1 MKQLYSVRILAL
13 FFLILIGGGKTWAAD
28 DVTLSDKKQLTLS
41 GTKLTLDCSESS
53 TTKTGTLTITAT
65 DADDKTVTG
74 LSYTYTSN
82 GTEVA
87 TVADNGTVTAVM
99 AGNANITV
107 SFAGNDTYEAAS
119 CIVSVKVTNSSVTSS
134 TMVYNNI
141 AEVQDAAQSTI
152 TSNGSSTPKIEKC
165 ALVFGENNP
174 ATVVGV
180 FTNDDPDFNEGAG
193 YIFIVDK
200 SNRGLM
206 LPKVKKPEYDIH
218 NQDLKVGDTFTGTLV
233 GTYKERKSRHPE
245 FTSLKNSESISG
257 TTYTSSITINKNGE
271 ATDTTEAVYP
281 INEVKDVHT
290 LAETNNTVTD
300 GDITKAS
307 YGPYLNTIVSVT
319 GTIKE
324 NKDNDKNGNS
334 SVSFYLVQDEKS
346 LFDEANKDKRI
357 YLNSTQISGVT
368 MTDYVGTTGKFE
380 GILIKRNI
388 SEPKLVILKANFFEI
403 SKIYIDEN
411 DDENRIN
418 DLVKT
423 GAFDND
429 VDIYVHRTKL
439 VNNAGAW
446 NTLCFPFE
454 LTKDEFKTAFG
465 CKLTNLAKAKEGDG
479 NVDANG
485 NLLFESVENLSIE
498 AGVPYIMKA
507 NGTQSCSTNTKLT
520 LRNTDGTIKS
530 PSEMMTSDANYY
542 AHIGK
547 KKITVVPPK
556 EVKGTYNNNI
566 VNGDFYFRGLYGQK
580 KYTNDKDGNLTKTN
594 IADGGSQKYQY
605 ISTSAGNYL
614 KYLPSGSELAFN
626 GLRAYFY
633 FPNWQA
639 ENNKGGSSS
648 SKIRIA
654 VDGETT
660 AIDRISM
667 EEEADGS
674 ASAALYNL
682 NGQKV
687 DSSYKGIVI
696 RNGKKIMV
704 K

>member
-1 MKQLYSVRILAL
+1 M
-13 FFLILIGGGKTWAAD
+13 
-28 DVTLSDKKQLTLS
+28 
-41 GTKLTLDCSESS
+41 
-53 TTKTGTLTITAT
+53 
-65 DADDKTVTG
+65 
-74 LSYTYTSN
+74 
-82 GTEVA
+82 
-87 TVADNGTVTAVM
+87 M

-119 CIVSVKVTNSSVTSS
+119 CIVSVKVTNNSKTA
-134 TMVYNNI
+134 TTKVYNNI
-141 AEVQDAAQSTI
+141 AEVQDAAQPSTA
-152 TSNGSSTPKIEKC
+152 SNGSSTPKIEKC
-165 ALVFGENNP
+165 ALVFDTNNP

-180 FTNDDPDFNEGAG
+180 FTNNDPDMNEGAG
-193 YIFIVDK
+193 YVFIVDK

-206 LPKVKKPEYDIH
+206 LPKQTDKKYYTMPE
-218 NQDLKVGDTFTGTLV
+218 LKTGDTFTGTLV
-233 GTYKERKSRHPE
+233 GTYTEKDSRIPAFNE
-245 FTSLKNSESISG
+245 ILSEKQTISN
-257 TTYTSSITINKNGE
+257 TDYTSSITINNSGE
-271 ATDTTEAVYP
+271 ATEEKDAVYP
-281 INEVKDVHT
+281 VNEVKDVNT
-290 LAETNNTVTD
+290 LASTNETVKD

-324 NKDNDKNGNS
+324 NNDKS
-334 SVSFYLVQDEKS
+334 ESSFYLVQDENTAS
-346 LFDEANKDKRI
+346 TDETNRI
-357 YLNSTQISGVT
+357 YLNSSQISGIN
-368 MTDYVGTTGKFE
+368 MTDYIGTTGTFE
-380 GILIKRNI
+380 GILIKRKN
-388 SEPKLVILKANFFEI
+388 SEPKLVILKHNFFEI

-418 DLVKT
+418 DLVET
-423 GAFDND
+423 GAFDD
-429 VDIYVHRTKL
+429 EVDIYVHRTKL
-439 VNNAGAW
+439 VNTVAW
-446 NTLCFPFE
+446 NTLCFPFD

-465 CKLTNLAKAKEGDG
+465 CELTNLAAAKTDDN

-485 NLLFESVENLSIE
+485 NLLFKSVTELSIS

-507 NGTQSCSTNTKLT
+507 SGTQEYSTNTTAK
-520 LRNTDGTIKS
+520 LRNDDGTIKS
-530 PSEMMTSDANYY
+530 PSEMISTDAKYY

-580 KYTNDKDGNLTKTN
+580 KYTNDTNGDLTTTL
-594 IADGGSQKYQY
+594 IADNGSQKYQY
-605 ISTSAGNYL
+605 ISTSEGNYL
-614 KYLPSGSELAFN
+614 KYLPSNSTLAFN

-633 FPNWQA
+633 FPNWNK
-639 ENNKGGSSS
+639 ENNKGGSSNNN

-660 AIDRISM
+660 AIDRISL
-667 EEEADGS
+667 EEDTDDS
-674 ASAALYNL
+674 ASDAIYNL

>member
-1 MKQLYSVRILAL
+1 MKQISSLRILAL
-13 FFLILIGGGKTWAAD
+13 FFLILLGGGKTWAAD
-28 DVTLSDKKQLTLS
+28 EVTVSEKKQLTLS
-41 GTKLTLDCSESS
+41 GTKLTLDCGESS

-65 DADDKTVTG
+65 DSNDNTVSG

-87 TVADNGTVTAVM
+87 TVAENGTVTAVM

-119 CIVSVKVTNSSVTSS
+119 CIVSVKVTNSSKTA
-134 TMVYNNI
+134 TTKVYNNI
-141 AEVQDAAQSTI
+141 AEVQDAAQPSTA
-152 TSNGSSTPKIEKC
+152 SNGSSTPKIEKC
-165 ALVFGENNP
+165 ALVFDTNNP

-180 FTNDDPDFNEGAG
+180 FTNNDPDMDSGKAGAG
-193 YIFIVDK
+193 YVFIVDK

-206 LPKVKKPEYDIH
+206 LPKQTDKKYYTMPE
-218 NQDLKVGDTFTGTLV
+218 LKTGDTFTGTLV
-233 GTYKERKSRHPE
+233 GTYTEKDSRIPAFNE
-245 FTSLKNSESISG
+245 ILSATQTISN
-257 TTYTSSITINKNGE
+257 TDYTSGITVNKDGE
-271 ATDTTEAVYP
+271 ATEEKDAVYP
-281 INEVKDVHT
+281 VNEVKDVNT
-290 LAETNNTVTD
+290 LASTNETVKD

-324 NKDNDKNGNS
+324 NNDKS
-334 SVSFYLVQDEKS
+334 ESSFYLVQDENTAS
-346 LFDEANKDKRI
+346 TDETNRI
-357 YLNSTQISGVT
+357 YLNSSQISGIN
-368 MTDYVGTTGKFE
+368 MTDYIGTTGTFE
-380 GILIKRNI
+380 GILIKRKN
-388 SEPKLVILKANFFEI
+388 SEPKLVILKHNFFEI

-423 GAFDND
+423 GAFDD
-429 VDIYVHRTKL
+429 EVDIYVHRTKL
-439 VNNAGAW
+439 VNTVAW
-446 NTLCFPFE
+446 NTLCFPFD

-465 CKLTNLAKAKEGDG
+465 CELTNLAAAKTDESN

-485 NLLFESVENLSIE
+485 NLLFESVTELSIS

-507 NGTQSCSTNTKLT
+507 SGTQEYSTNTTAK
-520 LRNTDGTIKS
+520 LRNDDGTIKS
-530 PSEMMTSDANYY
+530 PSEMISTEAKYY

-580 KYTNDKDGNLTKTN
+580 KYTNDTNGDLTTTL
-594 IADGGSQKYQY
+594 IADNGSQKYQY

-614 KYLPSGSELAFN
+614 KYLPSNSTLAFN

-633 FPNWQA
+633 FPNWNK
-639 ENNKGGSSS
+639 ENNKGGSNNN

-660 AIDRISM
+660 AIDRISL
-667 EEEADGS
+667 EEDTDGS
-674 ASAALYNL
+674 ASATIYNL

>member
-1 MKQLYSVRILAL
+1 MKQISSLRILAL
-13 FFLILIGGGKTWAAD
+13 FFLILLGGGKTWAAD
-28 DVTLSDKKQLTLS
+28 EVTVSEKKQLTLS

-53 TTKTGTLTITAT
+53 ETKTGTLTITAT
-65 DADDKTVTG
+65 DADGNADGNTVSG

-87 TVADNGTVTAVM
+87 TVDNNGTVSAVM

-119 CIVSVKVTNSSVTSS
+119 CIVSVKVTNNSKTA
-134 TMVYNNI
+134 TTKVYNNI
-141 AEVQDAAQSTI
+141 AEVQDAAQPSTA
-152 TSNGSSTPKIEKC
+152 SNGSSTPKIEKC
-165 ALVFGENNP
+165 ALVFDTNNP

-180 FTNDDPDFNEGAG
+180 FTNNDPDMNEGAG
-193 YIFIVDK
+193 YVFIVDK

-206 LPKVKKPEYDIH
+206 LPKQTDKKYYTMPE
-218 NQDLKVGDTFTGTLV
+218 LKTGDTFTGTLV
-233 GTYKERKSRHPE
+233 GTYTEKDSRIPAFNE
-245 FTSLKNSESISG
+245 ILSDKKKIDEADYQSN
-257 TTYTSSITINKNGE
+257 ITVNKDGE
-271 ATDTTEAVYP
+271 ATDEKEAVYP
-281 INEVKDVHT
+281 INEVKDVNT
-290 LAETNNTVTD
+290 LASTNKTVTD
-300 GDITKAS
+300 GNISTSS

-324 NKDNDKNGNS
+324 NKDGS
-334 SVSFYLVQDEKS
+334 EASFYLMQDES
-346 LFDEANKDKRI
+346 SATSDETNRI
-357 YLNSTQISGVT
+357 YFNSSQISGIN
-368 MTDYVGTTGKFE
+368 MTDYIGTTGTFE
-380 GILIKRNI
+380 GILIKRNN
-388 SEPKLVILKANFFEI
+388 SEPKLVILKSDFFEI

-423 GAFDND
+423 GAFDD
-429 VDIYVHRTKL
+429 EVDIYVHRTKL
-439 VNNAGAW
+439 VNTVAW
-446 NTLCFPFE
+446 NTLCFPFD

-465 CKLTNLAKAKEGDG
+465 CELTNLAAAKTDDN

-485 NLLFESVENLSIE
+485 NLLFESVTDLEIK

-507 NGTQSCSTNTKLT
+507 SGTQEYSTNTTAK
-520 LRNTDGTIKS
+520 LRNEDGTIKS
-530 PSEMMTSDANYY
+530 PSEMISADAKYY

-580 KYTNDKDGNLTKTN
+580 KYTNDEKGNLTETL
-594 IADGGSQKYQY
+594 IADNGSQKYQY

-614 KYLPSGSELAFN
+614 KYLPSNSTLAFN

-633 FPNWQA
+633 FPNWNK
-639 ENNKGGSSS
+639 ENNKGGSSNNN

-660 AIDRISM
+660 AIDRISL
-667 EEEADGS
+667 EEDTDDS
-674 ASAALYNL
+674 ASDAIYNL

>member
-1 MKQLYSVRILAL
+1 
-13 FFLILIGGGKTWAAD
+13 
-28 DVTLSDKKQLTLS
+28 
-41 GTKLTLDCSESS
+41 
-53 TTKTGTLTITAT
+53 
-65 DADDKTVTG
+65 
-74 LSYTYTSN
+74 
-82 GTEVA
+82 
-87 TVADNGTVTAVM
+87 M

-107 SFAGNDTYEAAS
+107 SFAGNDNYEAAS
-119 CIVSVKVTNSSVTSS
+119 CIVSVKVTNSSKTA
-134 TMVYNNI
+134 TTKVYNNI
-141 AEVQDAAQSTI
+141 AEVQDAAQPSTE
-152 TSNGSSTPKIEKC
+152 SNGSSTPKIENC
-165 ALVFGENNP
+165 ALVFDNNNP

-180 FTNDDPDFNEGAG
+180 FTNNDPDMDEGAG
-193 YIFIVDK
+193 YVFIVDK

-206 LPKVKKPEYDIH
+206 LPKQTDTKYYTMPE
-218 NQDLKVGDTFTGTLV
+218 LKTGDTFTGTLV
-233 GTYKERKSRHPE
+233 GSYKERKSRIPE
-245 FTSLKNSESISG
+245 FTGIQKDDVTISG
-257 TTYTSSITINKNGE
+257 TSYKTSITVNKDGE
-271 ATDTTEAVYP
+271 ATDTKEDVYP
-281 INEVKDVHT
+281 INEVEDVHT
-290 LAETNNTVTD
+290 LAETNKTVTD
-300 GDITKAS
+300 GNISTSS

-324 NKDNDKNGNS
+324 NKEKNAA
-334 SVSFYLVQDEKS
+334 SFYLMQDES
-346 LFDEANKDKRI
+346 SATSDETNRI
-357 YLNSTQISGVT
+357 YLNSSQISGVT
-368 MTDYVGTTGKFE
+368 MTDYIGTTGTFE
-380 GILIKRNI
+380 GILIKRNN

-418 DLVKT
+418 DLVET
-423 GAFDND
+423 GAFDD
-429 VDIYVHRTKL
+429 EVDIYVHRTKL
-439 VNNAGAW
+439 VNTANAW
-446 NTLCFPFE
+446 NTLCFPFD

-465 CKLTNLAKAKEGDG
+465 CDLTNLAKAKEDDG

-485 NLLFESVENLSIE
+485 NLLFESVTSLEIS

-507 NGTQSCSTNTKLT
+507 SGTQEYSTNTTAT
-520 LRNTDGTIKS
+520 LRNEDGTIKS
-530 PSEMMTSDANYY
+530 PSEMISTDANYY

-556 EVKGTYNNNI
+556 QVKGTYNNNI

-580 KYTNDKDGNLTKTN
+580 KYTNDDNGNLTETL

-614 KYLPSGSELAFN
+614 KYLPSGSTLAFN

-633 FPNWQA
+633 FPNWNK
-639 ENNKGGSSS
+639 ENNKGGSGNNN

-660 AIDRISM
+660 AIDRISL
-667 EEEADGS
+667 EEDTDGS
-674 ASAALYNL
+674 ASAAIYNL

-696 RNGKKIMV
+696 RNGKKFMV

>member
-1 MKQLYSVRILAL
+1 MKQISSLRILAL
-13 FFLILIGGGKTWAAD
+13 FFLILLGGGKTWAAD
-28 DVTLSDKKQLTLS
+28 EVTVSEKKQLTLS

-53 TTKTGTLTITAT
+53 ETKTGTLTITAT
-65 DADDKTVTG
+65 DADGNADGNTVSG

-87 TVADNGTVTAVM
+87 TVDNNGTVSAVM

-119 CIVSVKVTNSSVTSS
+119 CIVSVKVTNNSKTA
-134 TMVYNNI
+134 TTKVYNNI
-141 AEVQDAAQSTI
+141 AEVQDAAQPSTA
-152 TSNGSSTPKIEKC
+152 SNGSSTPKIEKC
-165 ALVFGENNP
+165 ALVFDTNNP

-180 FTNDDPDFNEGAG
+180 FTNNDPDMNEGAG
-193 YIFIVDK
+193 YVFIVDK

-206 LPKVKKPEYDIH
+206 LPKQTDKKYYTMPE
-218 NQDLKVGDTFTGTLV
+218 LKTGDTFTGTLV
-233 GTYKERKSRHPE
+233 GTYTEKTSRIPAFNE
-245 FTSLKNSESISG
+245 ILSDKKKIDEADYQSN
-257 TTYTSSITINKNGE
+257 ITVNKDGE
-271 ATDTTEAVYP
+271 ATDEKEAVYP
-281 INEVKDVHT
+281 INEVKDVNT
-290 LAETNNTVTD
+290 LASTNKTVTD
-300 GDITKAS
+300 GNISTSS

-324 NKDNDKNGNS
+324 NKDGS
-334 SVSFYLVQDEKS
+334 EASFYLMQDES
-346 LFDEANKDKRI
+346 SATSDETNRI
-357 YLNSTQISGVT
+357 YFNSSQISGIN
-368 MTDYVGTTGKFE
+368 MTDYIGTTGTFE
-380 GILIKRNI
+380 GILIKRNN
-388 SEPKLVILKANFFEI
+388 SEPKLVILKSDFFEI

-423 GAFDND
+423 GAFDD
-429 VDIYVHRTKL
+429 EVDIYVHRTKL
-439 VNNAGAW
+439 VNTVAW
-446 NTLCFPFE
+446 NTLCFPFD

-465 CKLTNLAKAKEGDG
+465 CELTNLAAAKTDDN

-485 NLLFESVENLSIE
+485 NLLFESVTDLEIK

-507 NGTQSCSTNTKLT
+507 SGTQEYSTNTTAK
-520 LRNTDGTIKS
+520 LRNEDGTIKS
-530 PSEMMTSDANYY
+530 PSEMISADAKYY

-580 KYTNDKDGNLTKTN
+580 KYTNDEKGNLTETL
-594 IADGGSQKYQY
+594 IADNGSQKYQY

-614 KYLPSGSELAFN
+614 KYLPSNSTLAFN

-633 FPNWQA
+633 FPNWNA
-639 ENNKGGSSS
+639 KNNKGGSSNNN

-660 AIDRISM
+660 AIDRISL
-667 EEEADGS
+667 EEDTDDS
-674 ASAALYNL
+674 ASDAIYNL

>member
-1 MKQLYSVRILAL
+1 MKQLSSLRILAL
-13 FFLILIGGGKTWAAD
+13 FFLILIGGGKTWAVD
-28 DVTLSDKKQLTLS
+28 EVTLSDKKQLTLS
-41 GTKLTLDCSESS
+41 GTKLTLDCVENSE
-53 TTKTGTLTITAT
+53 TKTGTLTITAT
-65 DADDKTVTG
+65 DADSKTVSG

-87 TVADNGTVTAVM
+87 TVAENGTVTAVM
-99 AGNANITV
+99 AGNTNITV
-107 SFAGNDTYEAAS
+107 SFAGNDNYEAAS
-119 CIVSVKVTNSSVTSS
+119 CIVSVKVTNSSKTA
-134 TMVYNNI
+134 TTKVYNNI
-141 AEVQDAAQSTI
+141 AEVQDAAQSSTA
-152 TSNGSSTPKIEKC
+152 SNGSDSNVPKIEKC
-165 ALVFGENNP
+165 ALVFDSNNP

-180 FTNDDPDFNEGAG
+180 FTNNDPDLNAGAG

-206 LPKVKKPEYDIH
+206 LPKPAKQENKYYTMPE
-218 NQDLKVGDTFTGTLV
+218 LKTGDTFTGTLV
-233 GTYKERKSRHPE
+233 GTYTEKDSRIPAFNEILSDKKKIDEVEYKS
-245 FTSLKNSESISG
+245 N
-257 TTYTSSITINKNGE
+257 ITVKKDGE
-271 ATDTTEAVYP
+271 ATDEKEAVYP

-290 LAETNNTVTD
+290 LAETNKTVMD
-300 GDITKAS
+300 GNISTSS
-307 YGPYLNTIVSVT
+307 YGPYLSTIVSVT

-324 NKDNDKNGNS
+324 NNENNAA
-334 SVSFYLVQDEKS
+334 SFYLMQDES
-346 LFDEANKDKRI
+346 SATSDETNRI
-357 YLNSTQISGVT
+357 YLNSSQISGIN
-368 MTDYVGTTGKFE
+368 MTDYIGTTGTFE
-380 GILIKRNI
+380 GILIKRKN
-388 SEPKLVILKANFFEI
+388 SEPKLVILKSDFFEI

-418 DLVKT
+418 DLVET
-423 GAFDND
+423 GAFDD
-429 VDIYVHRTKL
+429 EVDIYVHRTKL
-439 VNNAGAW
+439 VNTVAW
-446 NTLCFPFE
+446 NTLCFPFD

-465 CKLTNLAKAKEGDG
+465 CELTALAAAKTDESN
-479 NVDANG
+479 NVDTNG
-485 NLLFESVENLSIE
+485 NLLFESVTELEIK

-507 NGTQSCSTNTKLT
+507 SGTQEYSTNTTAK
-520 LRNTDGTIKS
+520 LRNDDGTIKS
-530 PSEMMTSDANYY
+530 PSEMISTDAKYY

-580 KYTNDKDGNLTKTN
+580 KYTNDTNGDLTTTL
-594 IADGGSQKYQY
+594 IADNGSQKYQY
-605 ISTSAGNYL
+605 ISTSEGNYL
-614 KYLPSGSELAFN
+614 KYLPSNSTLAFN

-633 FPNWQA
+633 FPNWNK
-639 ENNKGGSSS
+639 ENNKGGSSNNN

-660 AIDRISM
+660 AIDRISL
-667 EEEADGS
+667 EEDTDDS
-674 ASAALYNL
+674 ASDAIYNL

>member
-28 DVTLSDKKQLTLS
+28 DVTFSGKKQLTLS
-41 GTKLTLDCSESS
+41 GKKLTLDCGTSS
-53 TTKTGTLTITAT
+53 TTSKTGTLTISAT

-74 LSYTYTSN
+74 LSYTYESN
-82 GTEVA
+82 STAVA

-107 SFAGNDTYEAAS
+107 SFAGNDKYEAAS

-141 AEVQDAAQSTI
+141 AEVQDAAQST
-152 TSNGSSTPKIEKC
+152 TSNGSSTPKIENC

-257 TTYTSSITINKNGE
+257 TTYTSGITINKNGE
-271 ATDTTEAVYP
+271 ATYP

-324 NKDNDKNGNS
+324 NKDKDKNGNS

-346 LFDEANKDKRI
+346 PYDDANSDKRI
-357 YLNSTQISGVT
+357 YLNSTQISGIN
-368 MTDYVGTTGKFE
+368 MTDYIGTTGTFE
-380 GILIKRNI
+380 GILIKRNKK
-388 SEPKLVILKANFFEI
+388 EPKLVILKANFFEI

-411 DDENRIN
+411 DDENRIY

-465 CKLTNLAKAKEGDG
+465 CELTALAKAKEGDG
-479 NVDANG
+479 NVDTNG
-485 NLLFESVENLSIE
+485 NLLFESVTGLSIS

-507 NGTQSCSTNTKLT
+507 SGTQNCSTKTNLK
-520 LRNTDGTIKS
+520 LRNEDGTIKS
-530 PSEMMTSDANYY
+530 PSEMISSDATYY

-556 EVKGTYNNNI
+556 EVKGSYNNNI
-566 VNGDFYFRGLYGQK
+566 VNGEFYFRGLYGQK
-580 KYTNDKDGNLTKTN
+580 KYTNDEKGNLTTTP
-594 IADGGSQKYQY
+594 IADDGSQKYQY

-614 KYLPSGSELAFN
+614 KYLPSDSKLAFN

-633 FPNWQA
+633 FPNWNKD
-639 ENNKGGSSS
+639 NNKGGSGNNN

>member
-1 MKQLYSVRILAL
+1 MKQISSLRILAL
-13 FFLILIGGGKTWAAD
+13 FFLILLGGGKTWAAD
-28 DVTLSDKKQLTLS
+28 EVTVSEKKQLTLS

-53 TTKTGTLTITAT
+53 ETKTGTLTITAT
-65 DADDKTVTG
+65 DADGNADGNTVSG

-87 TVADNGTVTAVM
+87 TVDNNGTVSAVM

-119 CIVSVKVTNSSVTSS
+119 CIVSVKVTNNSKTA
-134 TMVYNNI
+134 TTKVYNNI
-141 AEVQDAAQSTI
+141 AEVQDAAQPSTA
-152 TSNGSSTPKIEKC
+152 SNGSSTPKIEKC
-165 ALVFGENNP
+165 ALVFDTNNP

-180 FTNDDPDFNEGAG
+180 FTNNDPDMNEGAG
-193 YIFIVDK
+193 YVFIVDK

-206 LPKVKKPEYDIH
+206 LPKQTDKKYYTMPE
-218 NQDLKVGDTFTGTLV
+218 LKTGDTFTGTLV
-233 GTYKERKSRHPE
+233 GTYTEKDSRIPAFNE
-245 FTSLKNSESISG
+245 ILSEKQTISN
-257 TTYTSSITINKNGE
+257 TDYTSSITINNSGE
-271 ATDTTEAVYP
+271 ATEEKDAVYP
-281 INEVKDVHT
+281 VNEVKDVNT
-290 LAETNNTVTD
+290 LASTNETVKD

-324 NKDNDKNGNS
+324 NNDKS
-334 SVSFYLVQDEKS
+334 ESSFYLVQDENTAS
-346 LFDEANKDKRI
+346 TDETNRI
-357 YLNSTQISGVT
+357 YLNSSQISGIN
-368 MTDYVGTTGKFE
+368 MTDYIGTTGTFE
-380 GILIKRNI
+380 GILIKRKN
-388 SEPKLVILKANFFEI
+388 SEPKLVILKHNFFEI

-418 DLVKT
+418 DLVET
-423 GAFDND
+423 GAFDD
-429 VDIYVHRTKL
+429 EVDIYVHRTKL
-439 VNNAGAW
+439 VNTVAW
-446 NTLCFPFE
+446 NTLCFPFD

-465 CKLTNLAKAKEGDG
+465 CELTNLAAAKTDDN

-485 NLLFESVENLSIE
+485 NLLFKSVTELSIS

-507 NGTQSCSTNTKLT
+507 SGTQEYSTNTTAK
-520 LRNTDGTIKS
+520 LRNDDGTIKS
-530 PSEMMTSDANYY
+530 PSEMISTDAKYY

-580 KYTNDKDGNLTKTN
+580 KYTNDTNGDLTTTL
-594 IADGGSQKYQY
+594 IADNGSQKYQY
-605 ISTSAGNYL
+605 ISTSEGNYL
-614 KYLPSGSELAFN
+614 KYLPSNSTLAFN

-633 FPNWQA
+633 FPNWNK
-639 ENNKGGSSS
+639 ENNKGGSSNNN

-660 AIDRISM
+660 AIDRISL
-667 EEEADGS
+667 EEDTDDS
-674 ASAALYNL
+674 ASDAIYNL

>member
-1 MKQLYSVRILAL
+1 
-13 FFLILIGGGKTWAAD
+13 
-28 DVTLSDKKQLTLS
+28 
-41 GTKLTLDCSESS
+41 
-53 TTKTGTLTITAT
+53 
-65 DADDKTVTG
+65 
-74 LSYTYTSN
+74 
-82 GTEVA
+82 
-87 TVADNGTVTAVM
+87 M

-119 CIVSVKVTNSSVTSS
+119 CIVSVKVTNNSKTA
-134 TMVYNNI
+134 TTKVYNNI
-141 AEVQDAAQSTI
+141 AEVQDAAQPSTA
-152 TSNGSSTPKIEKC
+152 SNGSSTPKIEKC
-165 ALVFGENNP
+165 ALVFDTNNP

-180 FTNDDPDFNEGAG
+180 FTNNDPDMNEGAG
-193 YIFIVDK
+193 YVFIVDK

-206 LPKVKKPEYDIH
+206 LPKQTDKKYYTMPE
-218 NQDLKVGDTFTGTLV
+218 LKTGDTFTGTLV
-233 GTYKERKSRHPE
+233 GTYTEKDSRIPAFNE
-245 FTSLKNSESISG
+245 ILSEKQTISN
-257 TTYTSSITINKNGE
+257 TDYTSSITINNSGE
-271 ATDTTEAVYP
+271 ATEEKDAVYP
-281 INEVKDVHT
+281 VNEVKDVNT
-290 LAETNNTVTD
+290 LASTNETVKD

-324 NKDNDKNGNS
+324 NNDKS
-334 SVSFYLVQDEKS
+334 ESSFYLVQDENTAS
-346 LFDEANKDKRI
+346 TDETNRI
-357 YLNSTQISGVT
+357 YLNSSQISGIN
-368 MTDYVGTTGKFE
+368 MTDYIGTTGTFE
-380 GILIKRNI
+380 GILIKRKN
-388 SEPKLVILKANFFEI
+388 SEPKLVILKHNFFEI

-418 DLVKT
+418 DLVET
-423 GAFDND
+423 GAFDD
-429 VDIYVHRTKL
+429 EVDIYVHRTKL
-439 VNNAGAW
+439 VNTVAW
-446 NTLCFPFE
+446 NTLCFPFD

-465 CKLTNLAKAKEGDG
+465 CELTNLAAAKTDDN

-485 NLLFESVENLSIE
+485 NLLFKSVTELSIS

-507 NGTQSCSTNTKLT
+507 SGTQEYSTNTTAK
-520 LRNTDGTIKS
+520 LRNDDGTIKS
-530 PSEMMTSDANYY
+530 PSEMISTDAKYY

-580 KYTNDKDGNLTKTN
+580 KYTNDTNGDLTTTL
-594 IADGGSQKYQY
+594 IADNGSQKYQY
-605 ISTSAGNYL
+605 ISTSEGNYL
-614 KYLPSGSELAFN
+614 KYLPSNSTLAFN

-633 FPNWQA
+633 FPNWNK
-639 ENNKGGSSS
+639 ENNKGGSSNNN

-660 AIDRISM
+660 AIDRISL
-667 EEEADGS
+667 EEDTDDS
-674 ASAALYNL
+674 ASDAIYNL

>member
-1 MKQLYSVRILAL
+1 MKQISSLRILAL
-13 FFLILIGGGKTWAAD
+13 FFLILLGGGKTWAAD
-28 DVTLSDKKQLTLS
+28 EVTVSEKKQLTLS

-65 DADDKTVTG
+65 DADGNTVSG

-87 TVADNGTVTAVM
+87 TVDNNGTVSAVM

-119 CIVSVKVTNSSVTSS
+119 CTVSVKVTNSSKTA
-134 TMVYNNI
+134 TTKVYNNI
-141 AEVQDAAQSTI
+141 AEVQDAAQPSTA
-152 TSNGSSTPKIEKC
+152 SNGSSTPKIEKC
-165 ALVFGENNP
+165 ALVFGESNP

-180 FTNDDPDFNEGAG
+180 FTNDDPDLNAGAG
-193 YIFIVDK
+193 YVFIVDK

-206 LPKVKKPEYDIH
+206 LPKPAKQEDKYYTMPE
-218 NQDLKVGDTFTGTLV
+218 LKTGDTFTGTLV
-233 GTYKERKSRHPE
+233 GTYTEKDSRIPAFNE
-245 FTSLKNSESISG
+245 IQSKKQTISN
-257 TTYTSSITINKNGE
+257 TDYTSSITINNSGE
-271 ATDTTEAVYP
+271 ATEEKDAVYP
-281 INEVKDVHT
+281 VNEVKDVHT
-290 LAETNNTVTD
+290 LASTNKTVTD
-300 GDITKAS
+300 GNISTSS

-324 NKDNDKNGNS
+324 NKENNAA
-334 SVSFYLVQDEKS
+334 SFYLMQDES
-346 LFDEANKDKRI
+346 SATSDETNRI
-357 YLNSTQISGVT
+357 YLNSSQISGVT
-368 MTDYVGTTGKFE
+368 MTDYIGTTGTFE
-380 GILIKRNI
+380 GILIKRNN
-388 SEPKLVILKANFFEI
+388 SEPKLVILKSDFFEI

-423 GAFDND
+423 GAFDD
-429 VDIYVHRTKL
+429 EVDIYVHRTKL
-439 VNNAGAW
+439 VNTVAW
-446 NTLCFPFE
+446 NTLCFPFD

-465 CKLTNLAKAKEGDG
+465 CELTNLAAAKTDESN

-485 NLLFESVENLSIE
+485 NLLFESVTELSIS

-507 NGTQSCSTNTKLT
+507 SGTQEYSTNTELK
-520 LRNTDGTIKS
+520 LRNDDGTIKS
-530 PSEMMTSDANYY
+530 PSEMITSDTKYY

-580 KYTNDKDGNLTKTN
+580 KYTNDTNGDLTTTL
-594 IADGGSQKYQY
+594 IADNGSQKYQY

-614 KYLPSGSELAFN
+614 KYLPSNSTLAFN

-633 FPNWQA
+633 FPNWNK
-639 ENNKGGSSS
+639 ENNKGGSSNNN

-660 AIDRISM
+660 AIDRISL
-667 EEEADGS
+667 EEDTDGS
-674 ASAALYNL
+674 ASAAIYNL

-696 RNGKKIMV
+696 RNGKKFMV

>member
-1 MKQLYSVRILAL
+1 MKQISSLRILAL
-13 FFLILIGGGKTWAAD
+13 FFLILLGGGKTWAAD
-28 DVTLSDKKQLTLS
+28 EVTVSEKKQLTLS

-65 DADDKTVTG
+65 DADNNTVSD

-119 CIVSVKVTNSSVTSS
+119 CIVSVKVTNNSKTA
-134 TMVYNNI
+134 TTKVYNNI
-141 AEVQDAAQSTI
+141 AEVQDAAQPSTA
-152 TSNGSSTPKIEKC
+152 SNGSSTPKIEKC
-165 ALVFGENNP
+165 ALVFDTNNP

-180 FTNDDPDFNEGAG
+180 FTNNDPDLNAGAG

-206 LPKVKKPEYDIH
+206 LPKQTDKKYYPMPE
-218 NQDLKVGDTFTGTLV
+218 LKTGDTFTGTLV
-233 GTYKERKSRHPE
+233 GTYTEKDSRIPAFNEILSDPKKIDEVEYKS
-245 FTSLKNSESISG
+245 N
-257 TTYTSSITINKNGE
+257 ITVKKDGE
-271 ATDTTEAVYP
+271 ATDEKEAVYP
-281 INEVKDVHT
+281 INEVKDVNT
-290 LAETNNTVTD
+290 LASTNKTVTD
-300 GDITKAS
+300 GNISTSS

-324 NKDNDKNGNS
+324 NKDGS
-334 SVSFYLVQDEKS
+334 EASFYLMQDES
-346 LFDEANKDKRI
+346 SATSDETNRI
-357 YLNSTQISGVT
+357 YLNSSQISGIN
-368 MTDYVGTTGKFE
+368 MTDYIGTTGTFE
-380 GILIKRNI
+380 GILIKRNN
-388 SEPKLVILKANFFEI
+388 SEPKLVILKSDFFEI

-423 GAFDND
+423 GAFDD
-429 VDIYVHRTKL
+429 EVDIYVHRTKL
-439 VNNAGAW
+439 VNTVAW
-446 NTLCFPFE
+446 NTLCFPFD
-454 LTKDEFKTAFG
+454 LTSTEFETAFG
-465 CKLTNLAKAKEGDG
+465 CKLTNLAAAKTDDN

-485 NLLFESVENLSIE
+485 NLLFESVTDLEIK

-507 NGTQSCSTNTKLT
+507 SGTQQYSTNTTAT
-520 LRNTDGTIKS
+520 LRNEDGTIKS
-530 PSEMMTSDANYY
+530 PSEMISTDDKYY
-542 AHIGK
+542 AHIGN

-566 VNGDFYFRGLYGQK
+566 VNGYFYFRGLYGQK
-580 KYTNDKDGNLTKTN
+580 KYTNDTNGDLTTTL
-594 IADGGSQKYQY
+594 IADNGSQKYQY

-614 KYLPSGSELAFN
+614 KYLPSNSTLAFN

-633 FPNWQA
+633 FPNWNKD
-639 ENNKGGSSS
+639 NNKGGSNNN

-660 AIDRISM
+660 AIDRISL
-667 EEEADGS
+667 EEDTDGS
-674 ASAALYNL
+674 ASATIYNL

>member
-1 MKQLYSVRILAL
+1 MKQLSSLRILAL
-13 FFLILIGGGKTWAAD
+13 FFLILIGGGKTWAVD
-28 DVTLSDKKQLTLS
+28 DVTLSGKKLTLS
-41 GTKLTLDCSESS
+41 GKKLTLDCVENSEN
-53 TTKTGTLTITAT
+53 KTGTLTITAT
-65 DADDKTVTG
+65 DADGKTVSD

-82 GTEVA
+82 GKEVA
-87 TVADNGTVTAVM
+87 TVDNNGTVTAMM

-107 SFAGNDTYEAAS
+107 SFAGNDTYEAAI
-119 CIVSVKVTNSSVTSS
+119 CTVSVKVTNSSVTSS
-134 TMVYNNI
+134 TMVYKNI
-141 AEVQDAAQSTI
+141 AEVQDAAQSTDEI
-152 TSNGSSTPKIEKC
+152 KIKKC
-165 ALVFGENNP
+165 ALIFSENNP

-180 FTNDDPDFNEGAG
+180 FTNNDPDIEKSAG

-206 LPKVKKPEYDIH
+206 LPKQTDSKYYNISA
-218 NQDLKVGDTFTGTLV
+218 LKTGDTFTGTLV
-233 GTYKERKSRHPE
+233 GTYTEKDSRIPAFNE
-245 FTSLKNSESISG
+245 ILSAETKVGE
-257 TTYTSSITINKNGE
+257 TKYTSKIDINTDGE
-271 ATDTTEAVYP
+271 ATTDKEAVYP
-281 INEVKDVHT
+281 INEVKDVNT
-290 LAETNNTVTD
+290 LAETNNTVTN

-334 SVSFYLVQDEKS
+334 SVSFYLVQDENT
-346 LFDEANKDKRI
+346 LFDDANSDKRI
-357 YLNSTQISGVT
+357 YFNSSQISGIN
-368 MTDYVGTTGKFE
+368 MTDYIGTTGTFE
-380 GILIKRNI
+380 GILIKRNKK
-388 SEPKLVILKANFFEI
+388 EPKLVILKANFFEI
-403 SKIYIDEN
+403 SKIYVDEN

-439 VNNAGAW
+439 VNTAAW
-446 NTLCFPFE
+446 NTLCFPFD

-465 CKLTNLAKAKEGDG
+465 CELTNLAKAKEGDG
-479 NVDANG
+479 NVDTNG
-485 NLLFESVENLSIE
+485 NLLFESVTGLSIE

-507 NGTQSCSTNTKLT
+507 SGTQEYSTNTTAT

-530 PSEMMTSDANYY
+530 PSEMMTADAKYY

-556 EVKGTYNNNI
+556 EVKGSYNNNI

-580 KYTNDKDGNLTKTN
+580 KYTNDKDGNLTETP
-594 IADGGSQKYQY
+594 IADNGSQKYQY
-605 ISTSAGNYL
+605 ISTSEGNYL
-614 KYLPSGSELAFN
+614 KYLPKGSNLAFN

-633 FPNWQA
+633 FPNWNKD
-639 ENNKGGSSS
+639 NNKGDSSS

-667 EEEADGS
+667 EEEADSS
-674 ASAALYNL
+674 ASAAIYNL

-687 DSSYKGIVI
+687 DSAYKGIVI

>member
-28 DVTLSDKKQLTLS
+28 DVTLSGKKLTLS
-41 GTKLTLDCSESS
+41 GTKLTLDCGESS
-53 TTKTGTLTITAT
+53 TTSKTGTLSITAT

-74 LSYTYTSN
+74 LSYTYESN
-82 GTEVA
+82 STAVA
-87 TVADNGTVTAVM
+87 TVDENGTVTAVM

-107 SFAGNDTYEAAS
+107 SFAGTDTYEAAS
-119 CIVSVKVTNSSVTSS
+119 CTVSVKVTNSSKTA
-134 TMVYNNI
+134 TTKVYNNI
-141 AEVQDAAQSTI
+141 AEVQDAAQS
-152 TSNGSSTPKIEKC
+152 STEKGTCKIQKC
-165 ALVFGENNP
+165 ALVFSENNP

-180 FTNDDPDFNEGAG
+180 FTNNDPNISSGKAGAG
-193 YIFIVDK
+193 YVFIVDK

-206 LPKVKKPEYDIH
+206 LIKPNKQESKYYDFSSL
-218 NQDLKVGDTFTGTLV
+218 NLKTGDTFTGTLV
-233 GTYKERKSRHPE
+233 GTHTEGNSHIPAFDEILSAKTKINEEE
-245 FTSLKNSESISG
+245 FTSN
-257 TTYTSSITINKNGE
+257 ITVNTDGE
-271 ATDTTEAVYP
+271 ATDTKDADYP
-281 INEVKDVHT
+281 INKVKDVNT
-290 LAETNNTVTD
+290 LAETNKTVTD

-324 NKDNDKNGNS
+324 NNESEGT
-334 SVSFYLVQDEKS
+334 SFYLVQDENITPS
-346 LFDEANKDKRI
+346 TNNIDKRI
-357 YLNSTQISGVT
+357 YLNSSQISGIT
-368 MTDYVGTTGKFE
+368 MTDYVGTTGTFE
-380 GILIKRNI
+380 GILIKRNDA
-388 SEPKLVILKANFFEI
+388 EPKLVILKANFFEI

-423 GAFDND
+423 GAFDD
-429 VDIYVHRTKL
+429 EVDIYVHRTKL
-439 VNNAGAW
+439 VNTAAW
-446 NTLCFPFE
+446 NTLCFPFD

-465 CKLTNLAKAKEGDG
+465 CELTNLAAAKTDENN
-479 NVDANG
+479 NVDTNG
-485 NLLFESVENLSIE
+485 NLLFETKTDLSIS

-507 NGTQSCSTNTKLT
+507 SGTQNCSTNTNLK
-520 LRNTDGTIKS
+520 LRNDDGTIKS
-530 PSEMMTSDANYY
+530 PSEMMTSDATYY

-556 EVKGTYNNNI
+556 EVKGSYKNDI

-580 KYTNDKDGNLTKTN
+580 KYTNDKDGNLTETP
-594 IADGGSQKYQY
+594 IADNGSQKYQY

-614 KYLPSGSELAFN
+614 KYLPSDSKLAFN

-633 FPNWQA
+633 FPNWNA

-674 ASAALYNL
+674 ASAAIYNL

-687 DSSYKGIVI
+687 DSAYKGIVI

>member
-1 MKQLYSVRILAL
+1 MKQISSLRILAL
-13 FFLILIGGGKTWAAD
+13 FFLILLGGGKTWAAD
-28 DVTLSDKKQLTLS
+28 EVTVSEKKQLTLS
-41 GTKLTLDCSESS
+41 GTKLTLDCGESS

-65 DADDKTVTG
+65 DSNDNTVSG

-87 TVADNGTVTAVM
+87 TVAENGTVTAVM

-119 CIVSVKVTNSSVTSS
+119 CIVSVKVTNSSKTA
-134 TMVYNNI
+134 TTKVYNNI
-141 AEVQDAAQSTI
+141 AEVQDAAQPSTA
-152 TSNGSSTPKIEKC
+152 SNGSSTPKIEKC
-165 ALVFGENNP
+165 ALVFDTNNP

-180 FTNDDPDFNEGAG
+180 FTNNDPDMDSGKAGAG
-193 YIFIVDK
+193 YVFIVDK

-206 LPKVKKPEYDIH
+206 LPKQTDKKYYTMPE
-218 NQDLKVGDTFTGTLV
+218 LKTGDTFTGTLV
-233 GTYKERKSRHPE
+233 GTYTEKDSRIPAFNE
-245 FTSLKNSESISG
+245 ILSATQTISN
-257 TTYTSSITINKNGE
+257 TDYTSGITVNKDGE
-271 ATDTTEAVYP
+271 ATEEKDAVYP
-281 INEVKDVHT
+281 VNEVKDVNT
-290 LAETNNTVTD
+290 LASTNETVKD

-324 NKDNDKNGNS
+324 NNDKS
-334 SVSFYLVQDEKS
+334 ESSFYLVQDENTAS
-346 LFDEANKDKRI
+346 TDETNRI
-357 YLNSTQISGVT
+357 YLNSSQISGIN
-368 MTDYVGTTGKFE
+368 MTDYIGTTGTFE
-380 GILIKRNI
+380 GILIKRKN
-388 SEPKLVILKANFFEI
+388 SEPKLVILKSNFFEI

-423 GAFDND
+423 GAFDD
-429 VDIYVHRTKL
+429 EVDIYVHRTKL
-439 VNNAGAW
+439 VNTVAW
-446 NTLCFPFE
+446 NTLCFPFD

-465 CKLTNLAKAKEGDG
+465 CELTNLAAAKNDEN
-479 NVDANG
+479 NVDTNG
-485 NLLFESVENLSIE
+485 NLLFESVTELSIS

-507 NGTQSCSTNTKLT
+507 SGTQEYSTNTTAK
-520 LRNTDGTIKS
+520 LRNDDGTIKS
-530 PSEMMTSDANYY
+530 PSEMISTEAKYY

-580 KYTNDKDGNLTKTN
+580 KYTNDEKGDLTETP
-594 IADGGSQKYQY
+594 IADNGSQKYQY

-614 KYLPSGSELAFN
+614 KYLPSNSTLAFN

-633 FPNWQA
+633 FPNWNK
-639 ENNKGGSSS
+639 ENNKGGSNNN

-660 AIDRISM
+660 AIDRISL
-667 EEEADGS
+667 EEDTDGS
-674 ASAALYNL
+674 ASATIYNL

>member
-41 GTKLTLDCSESS
+41 GTKLTLDCGESS
-53 TTKTGTLTITAT
+53 TTSKTGTLSITAT

-74 LSYTYTSN
+74 LSYTYESN
-82 GTEVA
+82 STAVA
-87 TVADNGTVTAVM
+87 TVDENGTVTAVM

-107 SFAGNDTYEAAS
+107 SFAGNDDYEAAS

-271 ATDTTEAVYP
+271 ATDTKEAFYP

-307 YGPYLNTIVSVT
+307 YGPYLNTIVSIT

-324 NKDNDKNGNS
+324 NNEKNTA
-334 SVSFYLVQDEKS
+334 SFYLVQDEKS

-423 GAFDND
+423 GAFDNE

-439 VNNAGAW
+439 VNTAAW
-446 NTLCFPFE
+446 NTLCFPFD
-454 LTKDEFKTAFG
+454 LTSTEFETAFG
-465 CKLTNLAKAKEGDG
+465 CKLTNLAAAKTDVN
-479 NVDANG
+479 NVDDNG
-485 NLLFESVENLSIE
+485 NLLFESVTGLSIS

-507 NGTQSCSTNTKLT
+507 SGTQNCSTKTNLK
-520 LRNTDGTIKS
+520 LRNEDGTIKS
-530 PSEMMTSDANYY
+530 PSEMISSDATYY

-556 EVKGTYNNNI
+556 EVKGSYNNNI

-580 KYTNDKDGNLTKTN
+580 KYTNDDSGNLTTTP
-594 IADGGSQKYQY
+594 IADNGSQKYQY

-614 KYLPSGSELAFN
+614 KYLPKGSNLAFN

-633 FPNWQA
+633 FPNWKA

-674 ASAALYNL
+674 ASAAIYNL

-687 DSSYKGIVI
+687 DSAYKGIVI

>member
-1 MKQLYSVRILAL
+1 MKQISSLRILAL
-13 FFLILIGGGKTWAAD
+13 FFLILLGGGKTWAAD
-28 DVTLSDKKQLTLS
+28 EVTVSEKKQLTLS
-41 GTKLTLDCSESS
+41 GTKLTLDCGESS
-53 TTKTGTLTITAT
+53 ETKTGTLTITAT
-65 DADDKTVTG
+65 DADGNTVSG

-119 CIVSVKVTNSSVTSS
+119 CIVSVKVTNSSKTA
-134 TMVYNNI
+134 TTKVYNNI
-141 AEVQDAAQSTI
+141 AEVQDAAQPSTA
-152 TSNGSSTPKIEKC
+152 SNGSSTPKIEKC
-165 ALVFGENNP
+165 ALVFDTNNP

-180 FTNDDPDFNEGAG
+180 FTNNDPDMNEGAG
-193 YIFIVDK
+193 YVFIVDK

-206 LPKVKKPEYDIH
+206 LPKPAKQEDKYYTMPE
-218 NQDLKVGDTFTGTLV
+218 LKTGDTFTGTLV
-233 GTYKERKSRHPE
+233 GTYTEKTSRIPAFNE
-245 FTSLKNSESISG
+245 ILSAKQTISN
-257 TTYTSSITINKNGE
+257 TDYTSSITINNSGE
-271 ATDTTEAVYP
+271 ATEEKDAVYP
-281 INEVKDVHT
+281 VNEVKDVNT
-290 LAETNNTVTD
+290 LASTNETVKD

-324 NKDNDKNGNS
+324 NKDGS
-334 SVSFYLVQDEKS
+334 EASFYLMQDES
-346 LFDEANKDKRI
+346 SATSDETNRI
-357 YLNSTQISGVT
+357 YLNSSQISGVT
-368 MTDYVGTTGKFE
+368 MTDYIGTTGTFE
-380 GILIKRNI
+380 GILIKRKN
-388 SEPKLVILKANFFEI
+388 SEPKLVILKHNFFEI

-418 DLVKT
+418 DLVET
-423 GAFDND
+423 GAFDD
-429 VDIYVHRTKL
+429 EVDIYVHRTKL
-439 VNNAGAW
+439 VNTVAW
-446 NTLCFPFE
+446 NTLCFPFD
-454 LTKDEFKTAFG
+454 LTSTEFETAFG
-465 CKLTNLAKAKEGDG
+465 CKLTNLAAAKTDDN

-485 NLLFESVENLSIE
+485 NLLFESVTDLEIK

-507 NGTQSCSTNTKLT
+507 SGTQQYSTNTTAT
-520 LRNTDGTIKS
+520 LRNEDGSIKS
-530 PSEMMTSDANYY
+530 PSEMISTDDKYY
-542 AHIGK
+542 AHIGN

-556 EVKGTYNNNI
+556 EVKGSYSNDI

-580 KYTNDKDGNLTKTN
+580 KYTNDEKGNLTETP
-594 IADGGSQKYQY
+594 IADNGSQKYQY

-614 KYLPSGSELAFN
+614 KYLPSNSTLAFN

-633 FPNWQA
+633 FPNWNK
-639 ENNKGGSSS
+639 ENNKGGSSNNN

-660 AIDRISM
+660 AIDRISL
-667 EEEADGS
+667 EEDTDGS
-674 ASAALYNL
+674 ASAAIYNL

>member
-1 MKQLYSVRILAL
+1 MKQISSLRILAL
-13 FFLILIGGGKTWAAD
+13 FFLILLGGGKTWAAD
-28 DVTLSDKKQLTLS
+28 EVTVSEKKQLTLS
-41 GTKLTLDCSESS
+41 GTKLTLDCGESS
-53 TTKTGTLTITAT
+53 ETKTGTLTITAT
-65 DADDKTVTG
+65 DADGNTVSG

-82 GTEVA
+82 STAVA
-87 TVADNGTVTAVM
+87 TVDNNGTVTAVM

-141 AEVQDAAQSTI
+141 AEVQDAAQSSTA
-152 TSNGSSTPKIEKC
+152 SNGSSSTPKIEKC
-165 ALVFGENNP
+165 ALVFDTNNP

-180 FTNDDPDFNEGAG
+180 FTNNDPDMDSGKAGAG
-193 YIFIVDK
+193 YVFIVDK

-206 LPKVKKPEYDIH
+206 LPKQTGKKYYPMPE
-218 NQDLKVGDTFTGTLV
+218 LKTGDTFTGTLV
-233 GTYKERKSRHPE
+233 GTYTEKTSRIPAFNE
-245 FTSLKNSESISG
+245 ILSAKQTISN
-257 TTYTSSITINKNGE
+257 TDYTSSITINNSGE
-271 ATDTTEAVYP
+271 ATEEKDAVYP
-281 INEVKDVHT
+281 VNEVKDVNT
-290 LAETNNTVTD
+290 LASTNKTVTD
-300 GDITKAS
+300 GNISTSS

-324 NKDNDKNGNS
+324 NKDGS
-334 SVSFYLVQDEKS
+334 EASFYLMQDES
-346 LFDEANKDKRI
+346 SATSDETNRI
-357 YLNSTQISGVT
+357 YLNSSQISGIN
-368 MTDYVGTTGKFE
+368 MTDYIGTTGTFE
-380 GILIKRNI
+380 GILIKRNN
-388 SEPKLVILKANFFEI
+388 SEPKLVILKSNFFEI

-423 GAFDND
+423 GAFDD
-429 VDIYVHRTKL
+429 EVDIYVHRTKL
-439 VNNAGAW
+439 VNTANAW
-446 NTLCFPFE
+446 NTLCFPFD

-465 CKLTNLAKAKEGDG
+465 CELTNLAAAKTGDN

-485 NLLFESVENLSIE
+485 NLLFDSVTELSIS

-507 NGTQSCSTNTKLT
+507 SGTQEYSTNTTAK
-520 LRNTDGTIKS
+520 LRNDDGTIKS
-530 PSEMMTSDANYY
+530 PSEMISTDAKYY

-556 EVKGTYNNNI
+556 EVKGSYSNDI

-580 KYTNDKDGNLTKTN
+580 KYTNDTNGDLTTTL
-594 IADGGSQKYQY
+594 IADNGSQKYQY

-614 KYLPSGSELAFN
+614 KYLPSNSTLAFN

-633 FPNWQA
+633 FPNWNKD
-639 ENNKGGSSS
+639 NNKGGSNNN

-660 AIDRISM
+660 AIDRISL
-667 EEEADGS
+667 EEDTDGS
-674 ASAALYNL
+674 ASAAIYNL